1 VRNPESA
8 TSRAALQFRLR
19 TSIRQPTGR
28 VHVCGEIFG
37 RSILPFKANIPV
49 EEQKNEKS
57 CLHSKS
63 QRRQAEEYK
72 EHHRHVWPE
81 VLDALKRNG
90 WHNYTLFLRPDGMLF
105 GYFEAPESFEAC
117 LAGVAKEPA
126 NLKWQEF
133 MKPYFEALDGK
144 RPDQA

>member
-1 VRNPESA
+1 MK
-8 TSRAALQFRLR
+8 
-19 TSIRQPTGR
+19 R
-28 VHVCGEIFG
+28 VAF
-37 RSILPFKANIPV
+37 ILKV
-49 EEQKNEKS
+49 KEDK
-57 CLHSKS
+57 L
-63 QRRQAEEYK
+63 EEYK

-117 LAGVAKEPA
+117 LAGMAKDPA
-126 NLKWQEF
+126 SLKWQEF

-144 RPDQA
+144 RPDQSMIELEELIHHE